1 MIGNDGDTVVVEGVV
16 VVEHA
21 GDVGGDVKV
30 GGHMSDNDYELI
42 EHNKG
47 LDGEYDETITSFL
60 CFSSR
65 SYH

>member
-1 MIGNDGDTVVVEGVV
+1 MVILLWLRELVLLNMLV
-16 VVEHA
+16 
-21 GDVGGDVKV
+21 
-30 GGHMSDNDYELI
+30 MSDNDYELL

-47 LDGEYDETITSFL
+47 LDGEYDEKITSWL